1 MKASVPIMALA
12 VAGFLAQPLSAQD
25 KAPEDDG
32 LSLIQRG
39 IMTLM
44 QNVMREIGPD
54 LDRIGRDM
62 SDSLSRFAPALD
74 DLSVLIDDIGNYTAP
89 ERLKNGDIII
99 RRKPGAPPPPPIG
112 QDLRDLARP
121 PAHPDPARPDPAL
134 PEDDIPTARDPSQ
147 PEIAL

>member
-1 MKASVPIMALA
+1 MKAPVSIMALTVTA
-12 VAGFLAQPLSAQD
+12 LLAQPLSAQD
-25 KAPEDDG
+25 TQPPPQDDG

-39 IMTLM
+39 IEMLM
-44 QNVMREIGPD
+44 QNFMREIGPD

-62 SDSLSRFAPALD
+62 ADSLSRFAPALD

-89 ERLKNGDIII
+89 ERLENGDIII

-121 PAHPDPARPDPAL
+121 PVETPADPDDDKAPHPPDPL
-134 PEDDIPTARDPSQ
+134 Q

>member
-89 ERLKNGDIII
+89 ERLENGDIII

-121 PAHPDPARPDPAL
+121 PAHPDPAL
-134 PEDDIPTARDPSQ
+134 PEDDIPAARDPLQ

>member
-89 ERLKNGDIII
+89 ERLENGDIII

-121 PAHPDPARPDPAL
+121 PAHPDPAL
-134 PEDDIPTARDPSQ
+134 PEDDIPTARDPLQ